1 MHHQGIWDYFSL
13 FKKQNLFYR
22 IASWWKLLPEEKME
36 INLCVGN
43 IKISLSLTHSLSFYQ
58 LPSDRILWL
67 HCLPQREK
75 EIVCVCVCVCEDTC
89 RYVSVSV
96 CKCICNNISVFS
108 SPCHD
113 DNIFEAL
120 QGRTEKVESLP
131 HTHAHTH
138 FHTHACAHIFTH
150 TFTQRALK
158 KYGRCVP

>member
-1 MHHQGIWDYFSL
+1 
-13 FKKQNLFYR
+13 
-22 IASWWKLLPEEKME
+22 ME

-75 EIVCVCVCVCEDTC
+75 EIVCVCVCVCVKTRAGTC
-89 RYVSVSV
+89 LSV
-96 CKCICNNISVFS
+96 CVNASVI
-108 SPCHD
+108 
-113 DNIFEAL
+113 IFLSFHLHATMITYLKHFKEERRKSNL
-120 QGRTEKVESLP
+120 SL
-131 HTHAHTH
+131 THTH